1 MEDIQGL
8 ANLGELKEWVI
19 WKMEGIARNKGAKGT
34 EVRKEIEKMWAK
46 WEDKGLIASCPTA
59 PLPKLASVLCIS
71 ALAKGEYNEVK
82 ADWERRGKHRWG
94 KRTMEQKRVK
104 AEITTAVCN
113 LMSLAGRLKAEKEKD
128 KKRL

>member
-8 ANLGELKEWVI
+8 ANLGELKELVI

-59 PLPKLASVLCIS
+59 PLPKLTSILCIS

-82 ADWERRGKHRWG
+82 ADWERRGKHR
-94 KRTMEQKRVK
+94 
-104 AEITTAVCN
+104 
-113 LMSLAGRLKAEKEKD
+113 
-128 KKRL
+128 

>member
-1 MEDIQGL
+1 
-8 ANLGELKEWVI
+8 
-19 WKMEGIARNKGAKGT
+19 
-34 EVRKEIEKMWAK
+34 MWAK

-59 PLPKLASVLCIS
+59 PLPKLASILCIS

-94 KRTMEQKRVK
+94 KRTVEQKRVK